1 MTSPFRPNPTLYQR
15 LAVPR
20 PRAAVEAALA
30 AFDADVQAA
39 RERHGIAE
47 LLCVVGA
54 VVAPA
59 EEGGAA
65 ATAIAVMNYGAASM
79 LPTLALAAREQA
91 RKAHMA
97 MFDGLFAGG
106 GGADGDDHED
116 EEPTP

>member
-1 MTSPFRPNPTLYQR
+1 MTTPFRPNPTLYQR

-20 PRAAVEAALA
+20 PRAAVEASIA

-59 EEGGAA
+59 EEGATA
-65 ATAIAVMNYGAASM
+65 STAIAVSSYGAASM
-79 LPTLALAAREQA
+79 TPVLALAAQRQA
-91 RKAHMA
+91 REMHMRI
-97 MFDGLFAGG
+97 FDGMFAPSGG
-106 GGADGDDHED
+106 DGGSDD
-116 EEPTP
+116 EEPSK